1 MIDSLRVRDY
11 CYFSGDGRCDSP
23 GHSIKYLAY
32 SVLGQA
38 TNTIVLM
45 HVTQVIEAGSFS
57 NMDKLGFIKTMN
69 NLRGKKVKI
78 KTITT
83 DQHSQTREYT
93 HE

>member
-1 MIDSLRVRDY
+1 M
-11 CYFSGDGRCDSP
+11 
-23 GHSIKYLAY
+23 
-32 SVLGQA
+32 LGQA

-45 HVTQVIEAGSFS
+45 HVTHVIEAGSFS